1 MPIIGNSAY
10 SQKVQNCLKL
20 NAYLI
25 FIDSK
30 DLINAYCILSL
41 FSLTGMSMV
50 LTFKLFKVQWL
61 GNDFSSSRYHHT
73 LLDILSY

>member
-1 MPIIGNSAY
+1 MPIIRNSTY

-25 FIDSK
+25 CIDGK
-30 DLINAYCILSL
+30 DLINVYCIPSL
-41 FSLTGMSMV
+41 CSLTGMSMV

-61 GNDFSSSRYHHT
+61 GNDFSSSKYHHA